1 MRTVLRASLRTHT
14 RRYVSAAIAVVI
26 GVSFIVVTSLLSD
39 ATRAGLVAGVE
50 VPYRGADVVV
60 TDVDADEAGR
70 IVDRAEADGD
80 SATVKE
86 APAPADPEL
95 YTSRALGPGSSAP
108 LV

>member
-14 RRYVSAAIAVVI
+14 RRYISAAVAVVI

-60 TDVDADEAGR
+60 TDVDADEAAR
-70 IVDRAEADGD
+70 IVDRARTQPVSTEVR
-80 SATVKE
+80 SVR
-86 APAPADPEL
+86 PSR
-95 YTSRALGPGSSAP
+95 TSSLSRSK
-108 LV
+108 

>member
-14 RRYVSAAIAVVI
+14 RRYISAAVAVVI

-60 TDVDADEAGR
+60 TDVDADEAAR
-70 IVDRAEADGD
+70 IVDEMYKPTAEAVLDRMLRFSGGHPQTPD
-80 SATVKE
+80 F
-86 APAPADPEL
+86 DDRGR
-95 YTSRALGPGSSAP
+95 TS
-108 LV
+108 